1 MMDERHNDVMIGYLN
16 GKIESYPLEQVMED

>member
-1 MMDERHNDVMIGYLN
+1 MMDEGLNDVMIGYSN